1 MNNEFEE
8 MRQQMNILK
17 EKLQQQDIVN
27 EKVMRRTMK
36 RNVSGINRRYTFVS
50 ILCILM
56 IPYSYWA
63 FVSLTGMSI
72 YFWAATS
79 VFMLLC
85 FGYTVYNGRHLNSR
99 LFSKDLLKARTE
111 VANAKKLD
119 SLQVQLENQEWMVAT
134 MQAVLRG
141 EELGETQQ
149 MDSSTTLQQVA
160 TVYRRSKEDS
170 LLRLEVERE
179 DNLYQVKSNNSGSA
193 AATVVDASPAIT
205 HLFFTPLKGNILT
218 PYSREHYGV
227 DIAGEAGHA
236 VCAAYSGTVL
246 FSGFTAEAG
255 QTLTIQHPG
264 NVVTVYRN
272 CSSLL
277 VRQGDAVRAGAP
289 VAYVGNNG
297 RRELGPYLHF
307 EIWVN
312 GAAVN
317 PEEYISF

>member
-1 MNNEFEE
+1 MGLKDWWFKLKGSSIADVIKRKHRFVV
-8 MRQQMNILK
+8 MDTDTFK
-17 EKLQQQDIVN
+17 EKFSFQL
-27 EKVMRRTMK
+27 
-36 RNVSGINRRYTFVS
+36 SGINLFVAVGITIIVL
-50 ILCILM
+50 ILLTTILIAFTPLREW
-56 IPYSYWA
+56 IP
-63 FVSLTGMSI
+63 
-72 YFWAATS
+72 
-79 VFMLLC
+79 
-85 FGYTVYNGRHLNSR
+85 GYTNNAAVEQTY
-99 LFSKDLLKARTE
+99 
-111 VANAKKLD
+111 ANAKKLD

-149 MDSSTTLQQVA
+149 MDSSATLQQVA